1 MRNISELRDIELYEL
16 VDRSLKNMIHM
27 GLINDD
33 TVNVENVNIEE
44 DYSFLNL
51 NDYFDMDILRGEEKY
66 QEMLKLATRMEYINF
81 NMPSELKDYLV
92 IHMLL
97 LEELRR
103 RKIHINDKG
112 TYVDNKMKKSLAELY
127 NKPINEIPATGY
139 YGGQTNDLIHTF
151 DYPVRKACSILFS
164 RGYVPYWSSA
174 NSKDIYSREGKIV
187 KYKNVAYILI
197 RREELTDNLKEQLR
211 LDANVVFLSA
221 VREYSDNGVYYG
233 IWTEIT
239 SGMKCGEI
247 SELLAKEALKLP
259 DLTDKKNS
267 RKR

>member
-16 VDRSLKNMIHM
+16 VDRSIKNMIHM

-51 NDYFDMDILRGEEKY
+51 NDYFDMDTL
-66 QEMLKLATRMEYINF
+66 
-81 NMPSELKDYLV
+81 S
-92 IHMLL
+92 
-97 LEELRR
+97 
-103 RKIHINDKG
+103 
-112 TYVDNKMKKSLAELY
+112 
-127 NKPINEIPATGY
+127 
-139 YGGQTNDLIHTF
+139 
-151 DYPVRKACSILFS
+151 SILFS

-174 NSKDIYSREGKIV
+174 NSKNIYSREGKIV

-197 RREELTDNLKEQLR
+197 RKEELTDNLKEQLC

-267 RKR
+267 RKH